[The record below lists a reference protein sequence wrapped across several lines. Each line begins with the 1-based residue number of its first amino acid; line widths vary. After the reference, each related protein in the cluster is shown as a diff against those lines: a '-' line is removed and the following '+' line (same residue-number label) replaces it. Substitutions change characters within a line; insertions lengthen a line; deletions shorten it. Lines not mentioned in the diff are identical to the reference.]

1 METKEEREKKQKA
14 YIMTIN
20 SVYGY
25 SNKLS
30 EGDFYSLYVEY
41 TSKQKQENRDK
52 KIDEIL
58 K

>member
-1 METKEEREKKQKA
+1 METKEERERKLEA
-14 YIMTIN
+14 YIMSIN
-20 SVYGY
+20 SVY
-25 SNKLS
+25 NKLS
-30 EGDFYSLYVEY
+30 EVDLYSLYVEY

>member
-1 METKEEREKKQKA
+1 METKEEREKKKEA

-30 EGDFYSLYVEY
+30 
-41 TSKQKQENRDK
+41 
-52 KIDEIL
+52 
-58 K
+58 

>member
-1 METKEEREKKQKA
+1 METKEEREKKQEA

-30 EGDFYSLYVEY
+30 EVDLYSLYVEY

>member
-1 METKEEREKKQKA
+1 METKEERERKEEA

-30 EGDFYSLYVEY
+30 EVDFYSLYVEY